1 MRKYGLCVVG
11 AAFRLQ
17 FITIGEEKERTKA
30 EGRSAALVSVAVT
43 GPKNLWQNKA
53 TLRTGRSDRIIPG
66 NAVDFPL
73 HN

>member
-1 MRKYGLCVVG
+1 M
-11 AAFRLQ
+11 AFASSVPLLDCNLSQ
-17 FITIGEEKERTKA
+17 LGEEKERTKA
-30 EGRSAALVSVAVT
+30 EGRAADALVSVAVT

-53 TLRTGRSDRIIPG
+53 TIRTGRSDRIIPG